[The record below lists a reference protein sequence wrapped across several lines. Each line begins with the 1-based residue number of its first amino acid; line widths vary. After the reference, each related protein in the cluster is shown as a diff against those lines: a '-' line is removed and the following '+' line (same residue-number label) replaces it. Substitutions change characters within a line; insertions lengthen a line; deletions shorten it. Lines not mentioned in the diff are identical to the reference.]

1 LHTLASTTAKA
12 TLNTR
17 AMTRSFEN
25 ESMMD
30 GWMEGENET
39 QQMQNK
45 QQKGLLDDVTGLGLL
60 VPEAVALQP

>member
-1 LHTLASTTAKA
+1 MVGWM
-12 TLNTR
+12 N
-17 AMTRSFEN
+17 
-25 ESMMD
+25 

-60 VPEAVALQP
+60 EPEAVALQP